1 MIIAGLS
8 PAQCVILQ
16 LFKQHDITV
25 PARSDLFNHEDD
37 YTQS

>member
-16 LFKQHDITV
+16 LFKQHEITV
-25 PARSDLFNHEDD
+25 PARSDFNHEDD